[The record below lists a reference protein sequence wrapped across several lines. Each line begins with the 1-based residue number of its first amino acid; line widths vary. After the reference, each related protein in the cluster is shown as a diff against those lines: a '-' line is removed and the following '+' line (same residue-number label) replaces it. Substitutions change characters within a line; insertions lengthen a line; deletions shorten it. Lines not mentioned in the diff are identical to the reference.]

1 MSSLTHMISLV
12 ADGSSAGEEI
22 GILRAAATREN
33 DKPASFA
40 CA

>member
-12 ADGSSAGEEI
+12 VEGSSAGEKI
-22 GILRAAATREN
+22 GILRAPATREN
-33 DKPASFA
+33 DKAASFA